1 MLMNFAC
8 FWLLEIPLGYWLGLE
23 MGYGVEG
30 VVWAVVIAEVV
41 LSGLALWVFTR
52 GKWKLMEV

>member
-1 MLMNFAC
+1 
-8 FWLLEIPLGYWLGLE
+8 